1 MPRPRFALRVIFALT
16 AIVAYLAW
24 QVSMVQQRKAAM
36 AGTHVFVMNHSPRAG
51 INPIRAIFGDQ
62 PVRYG
67 YIVPLGDYT
76 SDTAR
81 LAHLFPEAEVKPI
94 EDRRAF
100 D

>member
-1 MPRPRFALRVIFALT
+1 MPRPRFTLRVILAVT

-24 QVSMVQQRKAAM
+24 QVSIVQQRKAAM
-36 AGTHVFVMNHSPRAG
+36 TGTHEFVVNMSPRAG
-51 INPIRAIFGDQ
+51 VDPIRAILGDQ
-62 PVRYG
+62 PVRYV
-67 YIVPLGDYT
+67 YILPIDDYT
-76 SDTAR
+76 SDTDR

>member
-1 MPRPRFALRVIFALT
+1 MPRPRFTLRVILALT
-16 AIVAYLAW
+16 AVVAYLAW
-24 QVSMVQQRKAAM
+24 QVGMVQQRKAAM
-36 AGTHVFVMNHSPRAG
+36 SGTHVFVMNLSPRAG
-51 INPIRAIFGDQ
+51 VNPIRAVLGEEL
-62 PVRYG
+62 VRYV